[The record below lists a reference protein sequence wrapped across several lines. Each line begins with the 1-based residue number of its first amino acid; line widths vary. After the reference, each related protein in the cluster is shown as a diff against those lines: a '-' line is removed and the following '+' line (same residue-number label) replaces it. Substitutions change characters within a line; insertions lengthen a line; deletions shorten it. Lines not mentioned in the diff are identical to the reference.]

1 MMRDVYVI
9 GIGITSFTRLEYP
22 LSEIA
27 AYPAMMAMKD
37 GGLREIDHLYVANMG
52 GGRVNHQTGLASA
65 VVDTLSLTP
74 AGAETIENGPASGGS
89 AVKTGYMAVASGLH
103 DVVMVTGAER
113 MREVNNLDA
122 TDFVATLTHPLAEH
136 IYGVTLPSLAAMFT
150 RLYMEKYGV
159 TERHLA
165 MVAVK
170 NQNNALRNEFAH
182 LQQRISLEGILDSP
196 EAMTNNPYVSEP
208 LRFFD
213 CCPVSDGGACV
224 ILAGEEA
231 AREAS
236 ARKPGRPLVK
246 LAGVGQATDTHA
258 VHERED
264 PTDLLAVRR
273 AAAMAFERS
282 GLRPED
288 VDVAELHDAFTILE
302 IVESEECGFF
312 PKGEGHLALER
323 GETELGGKLPINVSG
338 GLKGRGHP
346 VGATGLAQ
354 AYEIVHQLRGE
365 AGERQVEGATVGF
378 TCNFGGFGNNV
389 VCLTFRREN

>member
-1 MMRDVYVI
+1 MRDVYVI

-37 GGLREIDHLYVANMG
+37 AGIREIDHLYVANMG
-52 GGRVNHQTGLASA
+52 GGRINHQTGLASA

-74 AGAETIENGPASGGS
+74 AGAETIGNGPASGGS
-89 AVKTGYMAVASGLH
+89 AVKTGYMAVASGFH

-113 MREVNNLDA
+113 MREVNNLEA

-170 NQNNALRNEFAH
+170 NQNAALKNEFAH
-182 LQQRISLEGILDSP
+182 LQQEISLEGILDSP

-224 ILAGEEA
+224 ILASEDVA
-231 AREAS
+231 
-236 ARKPGRPLVK
+236 KKVGRPLVRI
-246 LAGVGQATDTHA
+246 AGVGQATDTHA

-264 PTDLLAVRR
+264 PTELLAVRR
-273 AAAMAFERS
+273 AASTAFELA
-282 GLRPED
+282 GLEPSD

-302 IVESEECGFF
+302 IAESEECGFF

-323 GETELGGKLPINVSG
+323 GETALGGRLPINVSG

-346 VGATGLAQ
+346 VGATGIAQ
-354 AYEIVHQLRGE
+354 AYEIVHQLRHE
-365 AGERQVEGATVGF
+365 AGERQVEGAGVGF

-389 VCLTFRREN
+389 VCMVFKREN

>member
-1 MMRDVYVI
+1 MRDVYVA

-27 AYPAMMAMKD
+27 AYPVMMAIKD
-37 GGLREIDHLYVANMG
+37 CGLREIDHLYVANMG
-52 GGRVNHQTGLASA
+52 SGRVNHQTGLASA

-74 AGAETIENGPASGGS
+74 SGAELIENGPASGGS
-89 AVKTGYMAVASGLH
+89 AVKQGYMAIASGLC
-103 DVVMVTGAER
+103 DVVAVSGAER
-113 MREVNNLDA
+113 MREVNNLEA
-122 TDFVATLTHPLAEH
+122 TDLVATLTHPIAEY
-136 IYGVTLPSLAAMFT
+136 IYGVTLPSLAGMFT

-170 NQNNALRNEFAH
+170 NQRHALRNEFAH
-182 LQQRISLEGILDSP
+182 IQQEITVEGILDSP
-196 EAMTNNPYVSEP
+196 EAMTNNPYVADP

-213 CCPVSDGGACV
+213 CCPVSDGGAAV
-224 ILAGEEA
+224 ILATRDVAE
-231 AREAS
+231 S
-236 ARKPGRPLVK
+236 TGRPLVR
-246 LAGVGQATDTHA
+246 LAGVGQASDTHC

-273 AAAMAFERS
+273 SAARALGMAELAPS
-282 GLRPED
+282 D

-302 IVESEECGFF
+302 IVESEEAGFF

-323 GETELGGKLPINVSG
+323 GDTTLGGTLPINVSG

-346 VGATGLAQ
+346 VGATGVAQ
-354 AYEIVHQLRGE
+354 VHEIVHQLRGE
-365 AGERQVEGATVGF
+365 AEDRQVEGARVGF

-389 VCLTFRREN
+389 VCMAFVRE